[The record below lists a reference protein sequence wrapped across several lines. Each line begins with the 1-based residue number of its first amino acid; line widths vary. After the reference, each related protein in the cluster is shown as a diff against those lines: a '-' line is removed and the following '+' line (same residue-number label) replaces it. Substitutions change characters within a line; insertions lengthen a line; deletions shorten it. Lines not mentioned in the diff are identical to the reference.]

1 MIHCYINLTN
11 IGAISFDLDD
21 TLYDNRPIIL
31 KAESGLERFLHHA
44 YPLTIKF
51 KRADWLSLKHNLIK
65 ARPELCHDT
74 GLARVAM
81 LTQGLCHLGYSKKE
95 AEAGAQSGLHCF
107 LQYRS
112 DFTVSKPVL
121 GLLEALAEKYTL
133 VGITNGNV
141 DAKRIGL
148 GSLLDFVLSPGHGV
162 RMKPAPD
169 MFNMAVDRLN
179 ISAASLLH
187 VGDSHSS
194 DVMGARLAGCQ
205 SIWLNPGF
213 GVEDAAQASG
223 TLPHIEIS
231 DISELRALL

>member
-1 MIHCYINLTN
+1 MIRCYINLTH

-31 KAESGLERFLHHA
+31 KAESELERFLHHA
-44 YPLTIKF
+44 YPLTVKF
-51 KRADWLSLKHNLIK
+51 KRADWLTLKHNLIK

-81 LTQGLCHLGYSKKE
+81 LTQGLCQLGYSKKE
-95 AEAGAQSGLHCF
+95 AEAGAQSGLNCF

-121 GLLEALAEKYTL
+121 VLLEALAQKYTL

-148 GSLLDFVLSPGHGV
+148 GSLLDFVLSPSNGI

-169 MFNMAVDRLN
+169 MFNIAVNRLN
-179 ISAASLLH
+179 ISAKNLLH

-213 GVEDAAQASG
+213 GATEAGVAKGS
-223 TLPHIEIS
+223 LPHIEIS
-231 DISELRALL
+231 SIEDLKFLI